1 MPNFNIT
8 LEDTSPMIRYSS
20 GWTAGSSINDP
31 LADQYSEKT
40 FTLTQK
46 QGESMQFN
54 FYGTGVTIF
63 GAVRPNHGLYQA
75 ELDSGP
81 VFTGNGSV
89 NPPLFNQVL
98 YTGGNAT
105 LDFRSVTLTNQ
116 QNAFIDVDY
125 ITFETNVGKD
135 GEELIVNSF
144 EDDHPA
150 FAYTPAS
157 SWSTSPDQL
166 SWFSGSTGHKACISS
181 DAIAL
186 YGPVGPSGADYSVQI
201 DNNTPSIH
209 TASNSFYKPRE
220 VLFYAGNLGPGNHT
234 LQIQISSASLAKLAI
249 DYADVYT
256 TASLGGSFLGSST
269 PNVRVIHETKP
280 STGIIVGLALTSA
293 LALLAILARIYLLWR
308 LRRETTAKENEIVP
322 LLLPPT
328 PTMSAATP
336 HGNSISI
343 TSTSVSPYPLSND
356 PPPDQLGTSSSS
368 SAQAMPSVS
377 SARAASPP
385 ASGYMPQGK
394 RNAAALAQ
402 GAYSAVPT
410 EEPRGGEANPPL
422 YTEGT

>member
-20 GWTAGSSINDP
+20 GWTVGSSINDP

-75 ELDSGP
+75 ELDGGP

-150 FAYTPAS
+150 FTYTPAS

-166 SWFSGSTGHKACISS
+166 SWFSGSTGHVTNQPSAIAKLVFQVSHKAAAC

-209 TASNSFYKPRE
+209 TASNAFYKPRE
-220 VLFYAGNLGPGNHT
+220 VLFYAGNQGPGNHT
-234 LQIQISSASLAKLAI
+234 LQIQISSASLAELAI

-256 TASLGGSFLGSST
+256 AASLGGS
-269 PNVRVIHETKP
+269 ETKP

-293 LALLAILARIYLLWR
+293 FALLAILACIYL
-308 LRRETTAKENEIVP
+308 
-322 LLLPPT
+322 
-328 PTMSAATP
+328 
-336 HGNSISI
+336 
-343 TSTSVSPYPLSND
+343 
-356 PPPDQLGTSSSS
+356 
-368 SAQAMPSVS
+368 
-377 SARAASPP
+377 
-385 ASGYMPQGK
+385 
-394 RNAAALAQ
+394 
-402 GAYSAVPT
+402 
-410 EEPRGGEANPPL
+410 
-422 YTEGT
+422 